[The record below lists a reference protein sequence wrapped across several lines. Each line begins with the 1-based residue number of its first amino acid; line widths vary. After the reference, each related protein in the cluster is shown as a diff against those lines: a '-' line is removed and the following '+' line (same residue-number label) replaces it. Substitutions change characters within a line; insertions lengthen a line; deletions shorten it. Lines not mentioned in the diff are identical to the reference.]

1 MSTQYQELYPAPF
14 QTCPATAP
22 SPMKIDT
29 RKTAMSEHVYKTIEI
44 TGTSKESSDQAVRSA
59 ITKAAETIKN
69 IEWFE
74 VVETRGQVV
83 DKQLKFWQ
91 VTMKLG
97 FRIE

>member
-1 MSTQYQELYPAPF
+1 
-14 QTCPATAP
+14 
-22 SPMKIDT
+22 
-29 RKTAMSEHVYKTIEI
+29 MSEHVYKTIEI
-44 TGTSKESSDQAVRSA
+44 TGTSNESSDQAVRNA

-83 DKQLKFWQ
+83 DKKLKFWQ